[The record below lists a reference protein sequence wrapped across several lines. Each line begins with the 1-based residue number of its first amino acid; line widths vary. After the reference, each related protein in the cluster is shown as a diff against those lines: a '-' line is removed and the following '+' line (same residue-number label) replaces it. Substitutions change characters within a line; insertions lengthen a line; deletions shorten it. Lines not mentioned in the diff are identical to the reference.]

1 MPERQQRLDAALK
14 LYQWLE
20 KCHLRSGLLRG
31 PDPGVRFNWRA
42 LRFLKS
48 AFPWLARGED
58 YVFMQA
64 QGYWALS
71 NWLLHDLTGEPRYR
85 EAALACA
92 DAVLALETPEGFWPY
107 PLPERRHL
115 VAALE
120 SMWGAAVLLAAHERT
135 QRREY
140 LEGAIRACDFIL
152 NCIGFQPHGDGEAVN
167 YFDQPRGKV
176 PNNSVTAVW
185 FFLWMAKAAGN
196 ERWAARVPAL
206 VRFVESVQLPTGEI
220 PYIVEGPN
228 ERARAHYLCFQY
240 NAFQFLY
247 MDWAERIAPGTWSK
261 DTLARLARFLEGGIN
276 TSGAC
281 ANDCAAK
288 QARREKPE
296 VDYYTAALGTAL
308 HEAALRGLC
317 GPPPDLSQRC
327 FARLL
332 ARQKADGGFDFSTGD
347 YGILADR
354 QSYPRQQA
362 MTLFH
367 LLSACGL
374 RFFDKPK
381 RDLLN

>member
-1 MPERQQRLDAALK
+1 MPERQPLLQSALK
-14 LYQWLE
+14 LYQHLE
-20 KCHLRSGLLRG
+20 SRHLKDGLLRG

-42 LRFLKS
+42 WRFLKS
-48 AFPWLARGED
+48 VFPWLARGDD
-58 YVFMQA
+58 YVFMQT

-71 NWLLHDLTGEPRYR
+71 NWLLHDLTGEPLYR

-92 DAVLALETPEGFWPY
+92 EAVLALETADGFWPY

-115 VAALE
+115 VATLE

-140 LEGAIRACDFIL
+140 LEGAVRACDFII
-152 NCIGFQPHGDGEAVN
+152 NRIGFQVHGDGEAIN
-167 YFDQPRGKV
+167 YFDRPRGKV

-185 FFLWMAKAAGN
+185 FFLWMAKAAG
-196 ERWAARVPAL
+196 EPRLTAHVPAL

-228 ERARAHYLCFQY
+228 EKARAHYLCYQY

-247 MDWAERIAPGTWSK
+247 MDWAERIAPGTWNK
-261 DTLARLARFLEGGIN
+261 DTLARLAHFLEGGVSAN
-276 TSGAC
+276 GAC

-288 QARREKPE
+288 QARRGKPE
-296 VDYYTAALGTAL
+296 VDYYTAALGAAL
-308 HEAALRGLC
+308 HEAYLRGLC
-317 GPPPDLSQRC
+317 GGSDLSRRC

-332 ARQKADGGFDFSTGD
+332 SRQKADGGFDFSTGD

-367 LLSACGL
+367 LVNACGL